1 MKKIIRLT
9 ESDLTRI
16 VRRVLRESND
26 DPRMYH
32 RYTDG
37 GNPGIEKFFEEPLNG
52 AIARELEQQ
61 LEDDEYA
68 NIDNPTNI
76 ARGTRTMRIFLNGK
90 KYTIDDFIDHV
101 QEAGEADTCYTID
114 EYEYKNR
121 FLGSTNI
128 TIKADQGPCKKKSNN
143 PERDVETE
151 PEDQTPPSPTQPIK
165 KDKPIKKT
173 KPNGCPLDS
182 SQWYENVVNKGM
194 DPFPPAGFEWGK
206 VVPSMGVSKESIC
219 KCFCSHPRARA
230 VGINKMKCKCQ

>member
-16 VRRVLRESND
+16 VRRVLKESND

-128 TIKADQGPCKKKSNN
+128 TIKADQGPCKKKSNK
-143 PERDVETE
+143 PEREVETE
-151 PEDQTPPSPTQPIK
+151 PKDQTPPSPTKPIK
-165 KDKPIKKT
+165 KDDSKKQT
-173 KPNGCPLDS
+173 KPNGCPLND
-182 SQWYENVVNKGM
+182 SQWYKNTYEKGKIGYF
-194 DPFPPAGFEWGK
+194 PFDWEK
-206 VVPSMGVSKESIC
+206 VVPSMGVSKNAIC
-219 KCFCSHPRARA
+219 KCFCSNPRFR
-230 VGINKMKCKCQ
+230 GIGNDMGCNCLR